1 MGVLAIVGS
10 NGTTAQVVIKELEEI
25 LRVVATTA
33 SPSRPAA
40 VRYTQ
45 CRDALLASDA
55 RALVPGFIVQCV
67 SIYKFHDFINLY
79 DADPAARTAFIQN
92 AFSKGQLFLETKRPK
107 DVFRDFDF

>member
-1 MGVLAIVGS
+1 M
-10 NGTTAQVVIKELEEI
+10 TAQAVMKELEEI
-25 LRVVATTA
+25 LGVVATTA

-45 CRDALLASDA
+45 CRDALLSGEA
-55 RALVPGFIVQCV
+55 RAAIPGFIVQCV

-79 DADPAARTAFIQN
+79 DGDPAARIAFIQS
-92 AFSKGQLFLETKRPK
+92 AFSKGTVSLQTKRSK

>member
-1 MGVLAIVGS
+1 M
-10 NGTTAQVVIKELEEI
+10 KELEEI

-45 CRDALLASDA
+45 CRDALLAGEA
-55 RALVPGFIVQCV
+55 RASIPGFIVQCV

-79 DADPAARTAFIQN
+79 DADTAARTAFIRD
-92 AFSKGQLFLETKRPK
+92 AFGKGKVSLQTKRPK
-107 DVFRDFDF
+107 DAFRDFDF

>member
-1 MGVLAIVGS
+1 M
-10 NGTTAQVVIKELEEI
+10 KELEEI

-45 CRDALLASDA
+45 CRDALLGGEA
-55 RALVPGFIVQCV
+55 RAALPGFIVQCV

-79 DADPAARTAFIQN
+79 DADPSARTAFIHA
-92 AFSKGQLFLETKRPK
+92 AFNKGAASLQTKRSR
-107 DVFRDFDF
+107 DVSRDFDF

>member
-1 MGVLAIVGS
+1 M
-10 NGTTAQVVIKELEEI
+10 KDLEEI

-45 CRDALLASDA
+45 CRDVLLAGDT
-55 RALVPGFIVQCV
+55 RAALPGFIVQCV

-79 DADPAARTAFIQN
+79 DADPAARIAFIQS
-92 AFSKGQLFLETKRPK
+92 AFSKGTVSLQTKRPK
-107 DVFRDFDF
+107 DVLRDFDF